1 MINILVS
8 LSFFAAVKRGFL
20 WIFESRHDWDRT
32 IANAI
37 HRPEHDVGLV
47 ERHDRRDIGP
57 SIRSEVHALTCPGT
71 PDSGAPDF
79 SFRAPEQFVEGR

>member
-8 LSFFAAVKRGFL
+8 LVLFAAVKLGFL
-20 WIFESRHDWDRT
+20 WVFVPRHERDRAVADT
-32 IANAI
+32 V
-37 HRPEHDVGLV
+37 RSPEHDAGLV
-47 ERHDRRDIGP
+47 ERHNRRDIGP

-71 PDSGAPDF
+71 LDSGAPDF